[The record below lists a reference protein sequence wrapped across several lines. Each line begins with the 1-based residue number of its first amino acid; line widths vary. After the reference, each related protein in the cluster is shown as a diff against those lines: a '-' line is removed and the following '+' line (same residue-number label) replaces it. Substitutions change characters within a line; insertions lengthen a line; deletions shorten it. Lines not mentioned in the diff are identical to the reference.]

1 MLSWRRPNWSCRK
14 QSSKMRKKFRYVLG
28 NSMLWLIQFWN
39 TKSTWHQKCQRWR
52 ATFQKQQ
59 ELYQILTKAPCQ
71 HSLVSLWIQATDPI
85 DYSFLRHK
93 LFGDVRIDKRRQ
105 DRQLLLT
112 TSLFGD
118 SLVSIKGRS
127 LASSPLSSSSMSVVD
142 RLMQEQRSR
151 DAKKADATLVLTQV
165 AMSLRK
171 SPAWGPRWWSW
182 SGPRQSWRPGRW
194 RRGRRCSVKT

>member
-1 MLSWRRPNWSCRK
+1 MFQKRNYIKCFQNQISVFTFDIPFSQITLKSFSSL
-14 QSSKMRKKFRYVLG
+14 SSKFQRRRKSITIVIVIVIVIVNG
-28 NSMLWLIQFWN
+28 GHDGVN
-39 TKSTWHQKCQRWR
+39 
-52 ATFQKQQ
+52 
-59 ELYQILTKAPCQ
+59 
-71 HSLVSLWIQATDPI
+71 
-85 DYSFLRHK
+85 
-93 LFGDVRIDKRRQ
+93 LFAGSPSGASGKKGEAWDGVVRRRQ

-151 DAKKADATLVLTQV
+151 DAKKADAMLVLTQV
-165 AMSLRK
+165 AMPLRK

-182 SGPRQSWRPGRW
+182 SGPRRSWRPGRW
-194 RRGRRCSVKT
+194 GRGRRCSVKT